1 MLTVPTYLDRSSLH
15 GIGLFSGSF
24 LAEGELVWE
33 YNPRVDLTFK
43 PDEWVVLKRELSS
56 CSFDNLRI
64 HSYKEKGRLVLC
76 LDNAR
81 FMNHCCSLANVCQDP
96 EKDRMFATR
105 DVATGEELLCNYFEY
120 SDCDDLHVVNFAK
133 QSSNYNQP
141 RRQRR

>member
-1 MLTVPTYLDRSSLH
+1 MLTVPTYLDRSLLH
-15 GIGLFSGSF
+15 GIGLFSASF
-24 LAEGELVWE
+24 LAEGTLVWE
-33 YNPRVDLTFK
+33 HNPRVDLTFK
-43 PDEWVVLKRELSS
+43 PDQWEELKRELSPY
-56 CSFDNLRI
+56 SFDTLRI
-64 HSYKEKGRLVLC
+64 HSYKEKGCLVLC

-120 SDCDDLHVVNFAK
+120 SDCDDFHVLNFAK
-133 QSSNYNQP
+133 QSSYYHQL